1 MVMHQSRQH
10 IQMHFRDIKWLTRWG
25 RVTHICVRKLTIIGS
40 DNGLSPG
47 RRKAII
53 RTNAAKLLTHWDRV
67 THICV
72 IKLPIIGSDNGLWP
86 GRHQAIIWTNAAISL
101 IAPLGSKLSEILIEI
116 HTFSFKKMH
125 LKSRKGRLR
134 NGSDFVSV
142 SMCRARCNSSK
153 HAWIMR
159 YDNHIRS
166 HCRNRDEKKMT
177 H

>member
-1 MVMHQSRQH
+1 M
-10 IQMHFRDIKWLTRWG
+10 IETEW
-25 RVTHICVRKLTIIGS
+25 CVSKLNIIGS

-47 RRKAII
+47 RRQAII
-53 RTNAAKLLTHWDRV
+53 RTNVATLSSHWGRV
-67 THICV
+67 THICF
-72 IKLPIIGSDNGLWP
+72 IKLPIIGTDNGLQP
-86 GRHQAIIWTNAAISL
+86 DRQQATIWTNAVILSMS
-101 IAPLGSKLSEILIEI
+101 PLGTKFSEILIEI

-166 HCRNRDEKKMT
+166 HCRNRNEKKMT